1 MITNI
6 KTIVLGGLAGNCYLI
21 KNLSGYILIDTGDKS
36 KRKKLEKELLK
47 SGCTPENLKL
57 ILLTHGDFDHTGNC
71 AYLKEKYH
79 TKVAM
84 HFHDEKMVKNG
95 RNYSQGN
102 SLFKKL
108 LSTILK
114 IKTFNPDFN
123 VDEGFSLMEYGINAR
138 ILYLP
143 GHSKGSIGVLTDD
156 GDLFCGDLL
165 TNNKKPQLNR
175 INENKRELISSL
187 WKLKNFFIHT
197 VYPGHGVPFP
207 INSLER

>member
-6 KTIVLGGLAGNCYLI
+6 KTIILGGLAGNCYLI
-21 KNLSGYILIDTGDKS
+21 KNHTGFILIDTGDKS
-36 KRKKLEKELLK
+36 KRKKLEKELDK
-47 SGCTPENLKL
+47 SGCTSKNLKL
-57 ILLTHGDFDHTGNC
+57 ILITHGDSDHTGNC
-71 AYLKEKYH
+71 AYLKEKYN

-84 HFHDEKMVKNG
+84 HFRDEKKLNQ
-95 RNYSQGN
+95 RRINKTSKF
-102 SLFKKL
+102 LFR
-108 LSTILK
+108 SILYFFRK
-114 IKTFNPDFN
+114 IESFEPDLN
-123 VDEGFSLMEYGINAR
+123 VDEGFSLSTYGMNAR

-156 GDLFCGDLL
+156 GDLFCGDLF

-175 INENKRELISSL
+175 INENKREIISSL

-197 VYPGHGVPFP
+197 VYPGHGAPFP